1 MIYPALL
8 FHALLCV
15 ALPCRPCHWLITH
28 CTPTPASP
36 LLRSNQVNSAKFI
49 QVVQA
54 VHIQYMWL
62 LKSIVNCIFCFM
74 RTTGI
79 HDGKI
84 AWGGAFEI
92 WDIFWCLPHLFNP
105 SIMTRFPLHGAR
117 YIESKPKF
125 FFWDLKMQNWSE
137 SLKSRGVLNLL
148 DITCIK
154 VLSWFSIITRLFSID
169 RTLSGDLNSISFGK
183 AMAIQ

>member
-1 MIYPALL
+1 MKKVYRFSDRGSVTVFDQETGVRGKAESEGGRRALLSICTMKLYFIAIKTCLPYIALL
-8 FHALLCV
+8 FPALLCV
-15 ALPCRPCHWLITH
+15 ALPRRPCHWLITH

-54 VHIQYMWL
+54 VHVQYMWL

-84 AWGGAFEI
+84 AWGGAFEM
-92 WDIFWCLPHLFNP
+92 WDIFWCLPPLFNP
-105 SIMTRFPLHGAR
+105 S
-117 YIESKPKF
+117 
-125 FFWDLKMQNWSE
+125 
-137 SLKSRGVLNLL
+137 
-148 DITCIK
+148 
-154 VLSWFSIITRLFSID
+154 
-169 RTLSGDLNSISFGK
+169 
-183 AMAIQ
+183 